1 MEQNLQKV
9 IEKRIERTMESL
21 RKNRMDAYFVKTKEE
36 VVPLIESL
44 CKGRKRCGRRL
55 GHLG

>member
-21 RKNRMDAYFVKTKEE
+21 RKNRMDAFSLRKHKTD
-36 VVPLIESL
+36 
-44 CKGRKRCGRRL
+44 
-55 GHLG
+55 